1 MLKNIKLNVN
11 GDEHRLAVR
20 PNETLQDLLR
30 GRLGLTGTKKGCE
43 SGVCG
48 ACTVLIN
55 DEPMNS
61 CIVLAVSADGKKI
74 TTIEGLASGGKLHP
88 LQASFIHHGAVQCGY
103 CTPGM
108 LISAKA
114 LVDKNPEPSE
124 EDIKR
129 ALGGNLCRCTGYVKI
144 IEAIKGWKDFSMP
157 AQVPYQGPMA
167 NERPDGKNGAAAE
180 SPESVGRSVPRKDAP
195 DKVTGR
201 ARYTGDIRLPG
212 MLVGKLFTSPVAHAK
227 IRSIDVSAARKLPGV
242 KAVITWEDVSG
253 ILYGVSPARYDEH
266 ILAKDKVRYVGDE
279 IAAVA
284 AVDEATAIEA
294 LSRIKVKFEP
304 LPAAFTIEDA
314 VKEGAPVI
322 HEKYPG
328 NINVDV
334 NYSFGDMEK
343 GFAEADLVLE
353 QRFKGNRTY
362 QSPMEPHATLAR
374 WETSGRLTLWS
385 STQVPHYVQYMLA
398 RVFEMPMGRIRVIR
412 PAVGGGFGVKAE
424 TTPLDICAAYLAQKT
439 GRPVMMKY
447 DRKEMMHHGRGRHMQ
462 CIDLKIGV
470 KKDGTITAVDMTAYL
485 DGGAYT
491 SFGIVATYY
500 SGAMVPTL
508 YKLPNYKFKGHRV
521 YTNLPACG
529 AFRGHGCPHPRFAFE
544 SLLSAIAEKLG
555 LDDFDIRLK
564 NAMTPNTLTANELEV
579 ISCEF
584 KATLEKARDASG
596 WREKKGK
603 LPRGK
608 GIGVGCGGFVSG
620 AGYPIYRSDFPHSNA
635 MIRVLEDGTAA
646 TLFIAASDIGQ
657 GSDTVL
663 CQIAAQE
670 LGIPYENILMSD
682 CDSDIAPL
690 DLGTYSSRVTLM
702 AGNAVKA
709 AAANVNNKLFV
720 FAGAKLGVDPAGLAA
735 KAGRIFV
742 KNEPGVSMPWDEA
755 ARLAFSKEGP
765 LVGTGCYQ
773 PPKLGGK
780 HKGAAVGTSPAYSFG
795 TTVVEVEVD
804 LETGKTK
811 VTDCTDF
818 HDSGRVVNPSA
829 AHGQVHG
836 AVVMSIGE
844 TLTENVQFTKE
855 GDVANATLNDYLI
868 PTAMETPRILSDF
881 VESYEPRGPF
891 GAKEIGEGAALPVIG
906 ALANAI
912 YDATGVRITELPITP
927 EKILQGLKALN
938 KK

>member
-1 MLKNIKLNVN
+1 MLKNITLNVN
-11 GDEHRLAVR
+11 GDNHTLAVR

-30 GRLGLTGTKKGCE
+30 TGLGLTGTKKGCE

-48 ACTVLIN
+48 ACTVLI
-55 DEPMNS
+55 DGEPRNS
-61 CIVLAVSADGKKI
+61 CIVLAVSVDGKKI
-74 TTIEGLASGGKLHP
+74 TTIEGLAKDGNLHP
-88 LQASFIHHGAVQCGY
+88 LQASFIHNGAVQCGY

-108 LISAKA
+108 LMSAKA
-114 LVDKNPEPSE
+114 LIDKNPNPSE
-124 EDIKR
+124 EEIKR
-129 ALGGNLCRCTGYVKI
+129 AFGGNLCRCTGYVKI
-144 IEAIKGWKDFSMP
+144 IEAIKGWKDFSGDKQNVIP
-157 AQVPYQGPMA
+157 GDATG
-167 NERPDGKNGAAAE
+167 
-180 SPESVGRSVPRKDAP
+180 SVGRSLHRKDAP

-201 ARYTGDIRLPG
+201 ARYTGDMNLPG
-212 MLVGKLFTSPVAHAK
+212 MLHGKILTSPMAHAK
-227 IRSIDVSAARKLPGV
+227 IKSIDTSAAEKLPGV
-242 KAVITWEDVSG
+242 KAVITWKDVSET
-253 ILYGVSPARYDEH
+253 LYGVSPARYDEH
-266 ILAKDKVRYVGDE
+266 VLAKDRVRYVGDE

-284 AVDEATAIEA
+284 AVDEATAAEA
-294 LSRIKVKFEP
+294 LDLIKVEFEA
-304 LPAAFTIEDA
+304 LPEVFTIEDA
-314 VKEGAPVI
+314 MKEGAPVL
-322 HEKYPG
+322 HEKYPS
-328 NINVDV
+328 NVNVDV
-334 NYSFGDMEK
+334 NYTFGDMEK

-353 QRFKGNRTY
+353 QRYQGNRTY

-374 WETSGRLTLWS
+374 WETGGRLTLWT
-385 STQVPHYVQYMLA
+385 STQVPHYVQHMLA
-398 RVFEMPMGRIRVIR
+398 RVLEIPMGRIRVIR

-424 TTPLDICAAYLAQKT
+424 TTPLDFCSAYLAKKT

-447 DRKEMMHHGRGRHMQ
+447 DRKEMLRHGRGRHMQ
-462 CIDLKIGV
+462 YIDLKIGV
-470 KKDGTITAVDMTAYL
+470 KKDGAITAVDMTAYL

-544 SLLSAIAEKLG
+544 SMLSVIAEKLG
-555 LDDFDIRLK
+555 LDEIEVRLK

-584 KATLEKARDASG
+584 KATLEQARDASG

-635 MIRVLEDGTAA
+635 MIRVLEDGTAS

-663 CQIAAQE
+663 CQVAAEE
-670 LGIPYENILMSD
+670 LGVPYDSILMSD

-690 DLGTYSSRVTLM
+690 DLGSYSSRVTLM
-702 AGNAVKA
+702 AGNAVKM
-709 AAANVNNKLFV
+709 AAANVKSKLFV
-720 FAGAKLGVDPAGLAA
+720 FAGRKLGVSPDELEA
-735 KAGRIFV
+735 KAGRIYA
-742 KNEPGVSMPWDEA
+742 KSDTAIGLPWDEA
-755 ARLAFSKEGP
+755 ARLAFSQGGP

-773 PPKLGGK
+773 PPKKLGGK

-811 VTDCTDF
+811 VTNCTDF
-818 HDSGRVVNPSA
+818 HDSGKVLNPSA

-844 TLTENVQFTKE
+844 TLTENVQFTGS
-855 GDVANATLNDYLI
+855 GDVANPTLNDYLI
-868 PTAMETPRILSDF
+868 PTSMETPRIHSGF
-881 VESYEPRGPF
+881 VESHEPRGPF

-927 EKILQGLKALN
+927 EKILNGLKAL
-938 KK
+938 KDGSRP

>member
-1 MLKNIKLNVN
+1 MLKNITLNVN
-11 GDEHRLAVR
+11 GDDYSLAVR

-30 GRLGLTGTKKGCE
+30 ERLGLTGTKKGCE

-61 CIVLAVSADGKKI
+61 CLVLAVSADSKRI
-74 TTIEGLASGGKLHP
+74 TTIEGLAKAGKFHP
-88 LQASFIHHGAVQCGY
+88 LQSSFIHHGAVQCGY

-114 LVDKNPEPSE
+114 LVDKTPEPSE
-124 EDIKR
+124 EAIKR

-144 IEAIKGWKDFSMP
+144 IEAIKGWKDFSDW
-157 AQVPYQGPMA
+157 
-167 NERPDGKNGAAAE
+167 EKGATAAE
-180 SPESVGRSVPRKDAP
+180 SPESVGRSLPRKDAP

-201 ARYTGDIRLPG
+201 AKYTGDMRLPG
-212 MLVGKLFTSPVAHAK
+212 MLTGKILTSPVAHAK
-227 IRSIDVSAARKLPGV
+227 IKSIDVAAARKLPGV
-242 KAVITWEDVSG
+242 KAVITREDVSD

-266 ILAKDKVRYVGDE
+266 ILARDKVRYVGDE

-284 AVDEATAIEA
+284 AVDEAIAIEA
-294 LSRIKVKFEP
+294 LGLIKVEFEA
-304 LPAAFTIEDA
+304 LPAVFTVEDA
-314 VKEGAPVI
+314 IKEGAPVI

-328 NINVDV
+328 NINVEVD
-334 NYSFGDMEK
+334 YSFGDLEK
-343 GFAEADLVLE
+343 GFASADLVME
-353 QRFKGNRTY
+353 QRFSGNRTY
-362 QSPMEPHATLAR
+362 QSPMEPHASLAR
-374 WETSGRLTLWS
+374 WETNGRLTLWT

-398 RVFEMPMGRIRVIR
+398 RVLEIPMGRIRVIR

-424 TTPLDICAAYLAQKT
+424 TTPLDLCAAYLARLT

-447 DRKEMMHHGRGRHMQ
+447 DRKEMMLHGRGRHKQ
-462 CIDLKIGV
+462 YIDLKIGV
-470 KKDGTITAVDMTAYL
+470 KKDGTITAVEQTAYL

-508 YKLPNYKFKGHRV
+508 YKLPNYKFKGRRV

-544 SLLSAIAEKLG
+544 SLLSIIAEKLG
-555 LDDFDIRLK
+555 LDDFEIRLK
-564 NAMTPNTLTANELEV
+564 NAMTPNTLTVNELEIV
-579 ISCEF
+579 SCEF
-584 KATLEKARDASG
+584 KATLEKAREASG
-596 WREKKGK
+596 WREKKGR
-603 LPRGK
+603 LPRGR

-635 MIRVLEDGTAA
+635 LIRVLEDGTAA
-646 TLFIAASDIGQ
+646 GLFIAASDIGQ

-670 LGIPYENILMSD
+670 LGIRYENVLMSD

-690 DLGTYSSRVTLM
+690 DLGAYSSRVTLM
-702 AGNAVKA
+702 AGNAVKMA
-709 AAANVNNKLFV
+709 AAKVKEKLFV
-720 FAGAKLGVDPAGLAA
+720 FAGAKLGVNPADLDAVDGHIFAKTDPA
-735 KAGRIFV
+735 V
-742 KNEPGVSMPWDEA
+742 CMPWDEA
-755 ARLAFSKEGP
+755 ARLAFSREGP
-765 LVGTGCYQ
+765 LVGTGCYR

-795 TTVVEVEVD
+795 TIVVEVEVD
-804 LETGKTK
+804 LETGRTK
-811 VTDCTDF
+811 VIDCTDF
-818 HDSGRVVNPSA
+818 HDSGKVVNPSA

-855 GDVANATLNDYLI
+855 GEVANATLNDYLI
-868 PTAMETPRILSDF
+868 PTSMETPRILSEF
-881 VESYEPRGPF
+881 VESHEPRGPF
-891 GAKEIGEGAALPVIG
+891 GAKEIGEGASLPVIG

-927 EKILQGLKALN
+927 EKILNGLKALR

>member
-1 MLKNIKLNVN
+1 MLKKITLNVN
-11 GDEHRLAVR
+11 GDDHTLAVR

-30 GRLGLTGTKKGCE
+30 IGLGLTGTKKGCE

-48 ACTVLIN
+48 ACTVLI
-55 DEPMNS
+55 DGEPRNS

-74 TTIEGLASGGKLHP
+74 TTIEGLAKEGKLHP
-88 LQASFIHHGAVQCGY
+88 LQASFIHNGAVQCGY

-108 LISAKA
+108 LMSAKA
-114 LVDKNPEPSE
+114 LIDKNPNPSE
-124 EDIKR
+124 EEIKR
-129 ALGGNLCRCTGYVKI
+129 AFGGNLCRCTGYVKI
-144 IEAIKGWKDFSMP
+144 IEAIKGWKDFSGDKLNDV
-157 AQVPYQGPMA
+157 AG
-167 NERPDGKNGAAAE
+167 EKT
-180 SPESVGRSVPRKDAP
+180 ESVGRSLHRKDAP

-201 ARYTGDIRLPG
+201 ARYTGDMSLPG
-212 MLVGKLFTSPVAHAK
+212 MLHGKILTSPVAHAK
-227 IRSIDVSAARKLPGV
+227 VKSIDTSAAEKLPGV
-242 KAVITWEDVSG
+242 KAVITWKDVSE

-266 ILAKDKVRYVGDE
+266 VLAKDRVRYVGDE

-284 AVDEATAIEA
+284 AVDEATAAKAVA
-294 LSRIKVKFEP
+294 LIKVEFES
-304 LPAAFTIEDA
+304 LPEVFTIDDA
-314 VKEGAPVI
+314 MKAGAPVL
-322 HEKYPG
+322 HEKYPT
-328 NINVDV
+328 NVNVDV
-334 NYSFGDMEK
+334 NYTFGDMEK

-353 QRFKGNRTY
+353 QRYKGNRTY

-374 WETSGRLTLWS
+374 WEANGRLTIWT
-385 STQVPHYVQYMLA
+385 STQVPHYVQHMLA
-398 RVFEMPMGRIRVIR
+398 RVLEIPMGRIRVIR

-424 TTPLDICAAYLAQKT
+424 TTPLDFCSVYLAKKT

-447 DRKEMMHHGRGRHMQ
+447 DRKEMLHHGRGRHMQ
-462 CIDLKIGV
+462 YIDLKIGV
-470 KKDGTITAVDMTAYL
+470 KKDGTITAVDQTAYL

-544 SLLSAIAEKLG
+544 SMLSIIAEKLG
-555 LDDFDIRLK
+555 LDDIEIRLK
-564 NAMTPNTLTANELEV
+564 NAMTPNSLTANELEV

-584 KATLEKARDASG
+584 KATLEQAREASG

-635 MIRVLEDGTAA
+635 MIRVLEDGTAS

-663 CQIAAQE
+663 CQVAAEE
-670 LGIPYENILMSD
+670 LGVPYDSILMSD

-702 AGNAVKA
+702 AGNAVKM
-709 AAANVNNKLFV
+709 AAANVKSKLFA
-720 FAGAKLGVDPAGLAA
+720 FTGAKLGVDPESLTA
-735 KAGRIFV
+735 KGGRVFV
-742 KNEPGVSMPWDEA
+742 KNEPAVGMPWDEA
-755 ARLAFSKEGP
+755 ARLAFSQGGP

-795 TTVVEVEVD
+795 TTIVEVEVD

-811 VTDCTDF
+811 VTDCTDY
-818 HDSGRVVNPSA
+818 HDSGKVLNPSA
-829 AHGQVHG
+829 FHGQVHG

-868 PTAMETPRILSDF
+868 PTSMETPRIHSGF

-891 GAKEIGEGAALPVIG
+891 GAKEVGEGAALPVIG

-912 YDATGVRITELPITP
+912 YDATGVRITELPITA
-927 EKILQGLKALN
+927 EKVLNGLKAL